1 MTEQEKLN
9 LVTNYFAEDWAIDK
23 AMHLLEDYEKEVE
36 AQQSYPTPHADS
48 QPKAQFDDPKVQAV
62 YTILCDDADW
72 PPKENP
78 QQHWEGWIA
87 RRIVDAL
94 LADSVLEG
102 VALWPAARDVLA
114 ERQRQINTEGWTPE
128 HDDSHGDGEMA
139 EAAACYAASAHVP
152 AILKRR
158 QAPGFWPWAAKWWKP
173 SDTRRDL
180 IKAGALILADL
191 ERLDRAARKQGASHD

>member
-9 LVTNYFAEDWAIDK
+9 LVTNYFAEDWAIK
-23 AMHLLEDYEKEVE
+23 SAIGLLEDYEKMLE

-94 LADSVLEG
+94 LADSVLED
-102 VALWPAARDVLA
+102 AARYRWLRNKSTVLHNTAWLGGATAVQRDVDFL
-114 ERQRQINTEGWTPE
+114 
-128 HDDSHGDGEMA
+128 
-139 EAAACYAASAHVP
+139 
-152 AILKRR
+152 
-158 QAPGFWPWAAKWWKP
+158 
-173 SDTRRDL
+173 RRDD
-180 IKAGALILADL
+180 ALAA
-191 ERLDRAARKQGASHD
+191 LDAAIDAARKQGASHD